1 MKKASFYS
9 FLTALIML
17 SSSFGYAQYSAT
29 IASGRPGNANGAGTV
44 GRGILQFQAGIQF
57 AGYSDES
64 GLSYSEFSE
73 NIVIRYGLTELF
85 EISAVINQANGKYDF
100 SVANSEGLA
109 ISGFNT
115 TMLRARLKVID
126 NLAVQIGL
134 NVPLLRND
142 FNNDYAS
149 PQIKVMYNTNFSDK
163 ISFTTNLGAQ
173 WGEIENDPNGFYV
186 FSFSAGLPSQFSL
199 LLEAY
204 GDFSIYGLQHFY
216 DAGLGYLVNPNLLLD
231 INAGWGNNF
240 NVESYFVTAGVSYR
254 LKVGNR
260 DQ

>member
-1 MKKASFYS
+1 
-9 FLTALIML
+9 
-17 SSSFGYAQYSAT
+17 
-29 IASGRPGNANGAGTV
+29 
-44 GRGILQFQAGIQF
+44 
-57 AGYSDES
+57 
-64 GLSYSEFSE
+64 
-73 NIVIRYGLTELF
+73 
-85 EISAVINQANGKYDF
+85 
-100 SVANSEGLA
+100 
-109 ISGFNT
+109 
-115 TMLRARLKVID
+115 
-126 NLAVQIGL
+126 
-134 NVPLLRND
+134 
-142 FNNDYAS
+142 
-149 PQIKVMYNTNFSDK
+149 MYNTNFSDK